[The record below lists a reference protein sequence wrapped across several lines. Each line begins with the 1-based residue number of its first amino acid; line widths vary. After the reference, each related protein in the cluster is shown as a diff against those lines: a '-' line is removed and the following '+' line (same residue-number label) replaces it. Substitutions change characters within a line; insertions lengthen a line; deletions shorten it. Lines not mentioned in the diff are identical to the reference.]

1 MNLALSVTAIAFVV
15 TATVVIGFFGLRI
28 SRTTD
33 DFLVASRTVRP
44 WWNASAISGEYLSA
58 ATFLGLAG
66 LILLSGSTAFW
77 FPIGYC
83 AGYLA
88 LLLFV
93 AAPLRRSGARTIPD
107 FFDARLGSATVR
119 RITSVLVV
127 LIAWMYIVPQF
138 HGAALAINVV
148 LGLPP
153 WMGAV
158 GVAVIV
164 AGIVAAGGMRSI
176 TFVQGFH
183 YWLKLTALAVPVVFL
198 LIATSG
204 SGGSIEAAVAF
215 PYEQG
220 PASQDVYRTVSLLVA
235 LLLGTM
241 GLPHVLV
248 RFYTSPNG
256 ASARRTTVI
265 VIVMISVFYMMSS
278 AMGLIARRF
287 AGDLADPATA
297 DTVVLLLPSRLIPG
311 VGGELLTALII
322 AGAFAAFIS
331 TASGLVVS
339 IAGVVSQEVLGGGV
353 RAFRLAAFASVAV
366 PLLVTFVTVP
376 SGLTSS
382 VGLVFLVAA
391 SSLSPVL
398 LLGVWWRGLTARGAI
413 AGMIVGS
420 ASVAV
425 AVAVSAFAA
434 IDDPVLDAA
443 LDRPAAWI
451 VPLATAVTVL
461 VSRATQR
468 TALAGV
474 DRFFL
479 RLHAP
484 ES

>member
-1 MNLALSVTAIAFVV
+1 MNSVLSVMAIAFVV
-15 TATVVIGFFGLRI
+15 IATVVIGFFGLRI

-33 DFLVASRTVRP
+33 DFLVASRTVKP

-66 LILLSGSTAFW
+66 LILLSGSEAFW

-107 FFDARLGSATVR
+107 FFDARLKSAGVR
-119 RITSVLVV
+119 RLTSLLVV
-127 LIAWMYIVPQF
+127 LIAWLYIVPQF
-138 HGAALAINVV
+138 HGAALAITVV

-153 WMGAV
+153 WVGAL
-158 GVAVIV
+158 GVAVVV
-164 AGIVAAGGMRSI
+164 AVVVAAGGMRSI
-176 TFVQGFH
+176 TFVQAFH
-183 YWLKLTALAVPVVFL
+183 YWLKLTALTLPVVFL
-198 LIATSG
+198 LIATTG
-204 SGGSIEAAVAF
+204 SGIKIDPTVVFGVEA
-215 PYEQG
+215 G
-220 PASQDVYRTVSLLVA
+220 PANQDVYRTVSLLVA

-248 RFYTSPNG
+248 RFYTSPTG
-256 ASARRTTVI
+256 SSARRTTVI
-265 VIVMISVFYMMSS
+265 VIIMISVFYMVSS
-278 AMGLIARRF
+278 TMGLIARRF
-287 AGDLADPATA
+287 ASDLAKPETA
-297 DTVVLLLPSRLIPG
+297 DSVVLLLPSRLIPG
-311 VGGELLTALII
+311 IGGQLLTALIV

-353 RAFRLAAFASVAV
+353 RAFRLAALASVIV
-366 PLLVTFVTVP
+366 PLLVTFVTAP
-376 SGLTSS
+376 NGLTSS

-398 LLGVWWRGLTARGAI
+398 LLGVWWRGLSSVGAI
-413 AGMIVGS
+413 AGILTGS
-420 ASVAV
+420 GSVALSIGLTTSGWV
-425 AVAVSAFAA
+425 RDPILVSA
-434 IDDPVLDAA
+434 LSQ
-443 LDRPAAWI
+443 PAAWI
-451 VPLATAVTVL
+451 VPLATAVTVI
-461 VSRATQR
+461 VSLATKTR
-468 TALAGV
+468 GSHDV

-484 ES
+484 ER

>member
-1 MNLALSVTAIAFVV
+1 MNTALAVVSIAAVV
-15 TATVVIGFFGLRI
+15 IATVVIGFFGLRI

-66 LILLSGSTAFW
+66 LVLLSGSYAFW

-107 FFDARLGSATVR
+107 FFDARLDSPAVR
-119 RITSVLVV
+119 RVTSVLVV
-127 LIAWMYIVPQF
+127 LIAWLYIVPQF
-138 HGAALAINVV
+138 HGAALTVNIVT
-148 LGLPP
+148 GLPP
-153 WMGAV
+153 WVGAV

-164 AGIVAAGGMRSI
+164 AVIVAAGGMRSI
-176 TFVQGFH
+176 TLVQAFH
-183 YWLKLTALAVPVVFL
+183 YWLKLAAMGVPVVLL
-198 LIATSG
+198 LIATAG
-204 SGGSIEAAVAF
+204 VPESIDPLLVF
-215 PYEQG
+215 PIEDG
-220 PASQDVYRTVSLLVA
+220 PAGQNVYRTASLVLA

-248 RFYTSPNG
+248 RFYTSPDG
-256 ASARRTTVI
+256 AAARRTTVI
-265 VIVMISVFYMMSS
+265 VIVMISAFYMLSS
-278 AMGLIARRF
+278 TMGLIARRF
-287 AGDLADPATA
+287 APDLADPSTA
-297 DTVVLLLPSRLIPG
+297 DSVVLLLPSRLIPG
-311 VGGELLTALII
+311 VAGEMITALII

-353 RAFRLAAFASVAV
+353 RAFRLSALASVVV

-376 SGLTSS
+376 AGLTSS
-382 VGLVFLVAA
+382 VGLVFVVAA
-391 SSLSPVL
+391 SSISPVL

-413 AGMIVGS
+413 AGILVGS
-420 ASVAV
+420 SSVGIALALTTLGVVRDPILAAAV
-425 AVAVSAFAA
+425 EQ
-434 IDDPVLDAA
+434 
-443 LDRPAAWI
+443 PAAWI
-451 VPLATAVTVL
+451 VPLALATTVL
-461 VSRATQR
+461 VSLLGRR
-468 TALAGV
+468 GIPDRV

-484 ES
+484 ER